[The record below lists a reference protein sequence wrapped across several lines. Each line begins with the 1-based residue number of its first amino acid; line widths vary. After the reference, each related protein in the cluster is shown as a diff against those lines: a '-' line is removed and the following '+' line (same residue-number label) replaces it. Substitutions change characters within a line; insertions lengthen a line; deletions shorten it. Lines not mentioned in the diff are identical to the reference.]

1 MIEPVKSPPQLPGR
15 LSSRSDRVFEIVIL
29 LLASIIAL
37 IFVLSVYQLGKES
50 WPALQKFGLN
60 FFTSRTWNPVNGEFG
75 AVSMI
80 AGTLIT
86 SLAALVISVPL
97 AIASALFVAE
107 YAPKWLANPVGYL
120 IELLAAVPSVVYGL
134 FALFVIAPLLA
145 KWQATFFD
153 NLHYPERFALFTK
166 CSQLWAENHSSLQCF
181 FVPNGGA
188 GRGLALAIIILTV
201 MILPYTAS
209 VARDVIRLVPADQ
222 REAMYALGATKW
234 EVISRAILPYA
245 RAGIMGGVILALGR
259 ALGETLAVA
268 MGISAALHEESYLD
282 SRPGYGHVVNSD
294 FAGYHIAANA
304 DAPQVEARWI
314 EHPDPMFGPTGAK
327 GIGEIGIVGV
337 PAAIGNAIYNATGKR
352 LRGLP
357 FTPDKLVE

>member
-1 MIEPVKSPPQLPGR
+1 MIEPVKSPPQLPGSQLPGR

-268 MGISAALHEESYLD
+268 MVIGDSQDVIRSLWGNASTMASVIANQFGDAQETIHRSSVVTLGLTLFFLSVLVNYL
-282 SRPGYGHVVNSD
+282 
-294 FAGYHIAANA
+294 
-304 DAPQVEARWI
+304 ARI
-314 EHPDPMFGPTGAK
+314 IITRLTPK
-327 GIGEIGIVGV
+327 GIQQ
-337 PAAIGNAIYNATGKR
+337 
-352 LRGLP
+352 
-357 FTPDKLVE
+357 

>member
-1 MIEPVKSPPQLPGR
+1 MSKRTASPRQ
-15 LSSRSDRVFEIVIL
+15 LSSASDRVFEGLILALAAVIVL
-29 LLASIIAL
+29 V
-37 IFVLSVYQLGKES
+37 FVLSVYQLGTES

-60 FFTSRTWNPVNGEFG
+60 FFTSRVWNPVTGEFG
-75 AVSMI
+75 AAAMI
-80 AGTLIT
+80 AGTLVT
-86 SLAALVISVPL
+86 SIAALVISVPL

-134 FALFVIAPLLA
+134 WALFVIAPILG
-145 KWQATFFD
+145 KWQTNFFTS
-153 NLHYPERFALFTK
+153 PENVQTLTRCTD
-166 CSQLWAENHSSLQCF
+166 LWNKNQTSLECF
-181 FVPNGGA
+181 FVPSSAA

-209 VARDVIRLVPADQ
+209 VARDVIRLVPQDQ

-268 MGISAALHEESYLD
+268 MVIGDSQDILKSIWGNASTMASVIANQFGDAQEALHRSSVVTLGL
-282 SRPGYGHVVNSD
+282 SLFFLSVVVN
-294 FAGYHIAANA
+294 YIARLII
-304 DAPQVEARWI
+304 ARLT
-314 EHPDPMFGPTGAK
+314 PK
-327 GIGEIGIVGV
+327 GIQ
-337 PAAIGNAIYNATGKR
+337 
-352 LRGLP
+352 
-357 FTPDKLVE
+357 